1 MANIPIWPGSSSFS
15 SGSGQTNFGY
25 FDGDPTFRTDID
37 NVATWCSRRL
47 GYPIVDIELQDV
59 NFYTAYEEAL
69 LEYSNQVNTHT
80 ARDTILGLLG
90 ANTGSSDT
98 NLSNY
103 FIPPSSDGI
112 FKLAEDYGTEA
123 GSGGNKTYY
132 TGSFSTV
139 ADQQIY
145 DLTDPSVT
153 SFEEGNPSS
162 GSFTIRN
169 VFHHAPDALTRY
181 FDPYVGSGLGSQ
193 GLLDQFGMGA
203 YSPAVNFMMMPLH
216 YDLIKLQGIEFN
228 DQIRRS
234 GYGFRLINNR
244 IRIFPRPTTAYT
256 IYFEYTLDSSVSTI
270 TSNGESNSGKITN
283 ISNVPYGIIGYNS
296 INAMGKQWIR
306 NYTLALCKEMLGYI
320 RGKYS
325 SVPIPNAEVTLN
337 ADDLIS
343 AATSEKEK
351 LIEDLKLILDDF
363 SRKSLL
369 ERKQAESQA
378 MEDALMKVPLKIYI
392 G

>member
-1 MANIPIWPGSSSFS
+1 MATIPIWPGSSSFS

-25 FDGDPTFRTDID
+25 FDGNATFQSDID
-37 NVATWCSRRL
+37 NVAIWCSRRL
-47 GYPIVDIELQDV
+47 GYPIVDVELQDV

-69 LEYSNQVNTHT
+69 LEYSNQVNTHS
-80 ARDTILGLLG
+80 ARDSILSLLG
-90 ANTGSSDT
+90 ASTGSTST
-98 NLSNY
+98 NLSEY

-145 DLTDPSVT
+145 DLKDPNIT

-181 FDPYVGSGLGSQ
+181 FDPYAGSGLGSQ
-193 GLLDQFGMGA
+193 GLLDQFGMGQM
-203 YSPAVNFMMMPLH
+203 SPGINFMMMPLH

-234 GYGFRLINNR
+234 GYGFRLVNNR
-244 IRIFPRPTTAYT
+244 IRIFPRPTVAYN
-256 IYFEYTLDSSVSTI
+256 IHFEYTLDSSVTTI
-270 TSNGESNSGKITN
+270 ESPSSSNSGKITN
-283 ISNVPYGIIGYNS
+283 YSNIPYGVIGYTS
-296 INAMGKQWIR
+296 INEMGKQWVR
-306 NYTLALCKEMLGYI
+306 NYTLALCKEMLGYV

-337 ADDLIS
+337 AADLIS
-343 AATSEKEK
+343 AATSEKER
-351 LIEDLKLILDDF
+351 LVDDLRLILDDF
-363 SRKSLL
+363 SKKNLL
-369 ERKQAESQA
+369 ERKQSEGESMSDQ
-378 MEDALMKVPLKIYI
+378 LMKVPLKIYI